1 MGGDQ
6 GGGSACTLMGLDLG
20 LGDSTDDAVQD
31 SKILWKDQKDKAGGD
46 LRFPDKS
53 DRQCTGTLKPFT
65 HGIKTIGVSGECRR
79 WSQVANGST
88 DGFQTQVQHSAVSQR
103 QHRF

>member
-1 MGGDQ
+1 MGGDK
-6 GGGSACTLMGLDLG
+6 GVREGESACTLMGLDLG

-46 LRFPDKS
+46 LRFPEKS

-65 HGIKTIGVSGECRR
+65 RAIKTL
-79 WSQVANGST
+79 A
-88 DGFQTQVQHSAVSQR
+88 SAVNAGTGLR
-103 QHRF
+103 

>member
-6 GGGSACTLMGLDLG
+6 GGESACTLMGLDLG

-31 SKILWKDQKDKAGGD
+31 SKILRKDQKDKAGGD

-65 HGIKTIGVSGECRR
+65 RAIKTL
-79 WSQVANGST
+79 A
-88 DGFQTQVQHSAVSQR
+88 SAVNAGTGLR
-103 QHRF
+103 